1 MERGGGRV
9 SPNAVEAKKL
19 SKTARDSCVLDSE
32 VAYIGDDMRETG
44 PVRGTWLFL
53 TRVL

>member
-19 SKTARDSCVLDSE
+19 SKTACDSCVPDSE
-32 VAYIGDDMRETG
+32 VEMRETR

-53 TRVL
+53 TPVL